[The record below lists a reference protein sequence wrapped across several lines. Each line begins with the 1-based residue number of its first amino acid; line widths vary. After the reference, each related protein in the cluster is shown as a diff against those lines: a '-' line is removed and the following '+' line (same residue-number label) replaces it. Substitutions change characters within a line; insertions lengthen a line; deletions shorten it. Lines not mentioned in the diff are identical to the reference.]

1 MSSQAQIRLHARV
14 HLCAWT
20 SKLVFDELMSPS
32 MLLLMMMDVM
42 LSEREFH
49 NLGKFSLYWVVIF
62 PLQTLAGKL
71 SAIQSWQNE
80 DFLEEYQPVG
90 IRSESESRSMLI
102 IRLTGEMFLFKLI
115 TMITN
120 ISRWKTWKMFQCF
133 TIRMVII
140 THRYRQILRY
150 NQISYLVFIQFN
162 ERRDNYRKIPGWSID
177 SFPTCFRLFIF
188 CLLN

>member
-1 MSSQAQIRLHARV
+1 MLADIYI
-14 HLCAWT
+14 CAST

-62 PLQTLAGKL
+62 PLQMLAGKL

-120 ISRWKTWKMFQCF
+120 ISRWKT
-133 TIRMVII
+133 
-140 THRYRQILRY
+140 
-150 NQISYLVFIQFN
+150 
-162 ERRDNYRKIPGWSID
+162 
-177 SFPTCFRLFIF
+177 
-188 CLLN
+188 